1 MPNNKENRVKRFYDY
16 NLVIIIIFLTAFGL
30 IMIYSASAY
39 AAELG
44 NLGHSHYF
52 RRQGIIAV
60 SGIVFMLLIS
70 RVDYRWLKKFPILV
84 KLIYVMGIVS
94 MILVTF
100 TPLGKEVNGQKRWLD
115 FGNGFQLQPAEI
127 IKLVLIIL
135 IAYMV
140 SRYYRSMGTLNNMI
154 KFAAAI
160 GIPVILIVGNNL
172 SSAIIVG
179 AIGVMMMFVADKR
192 WWIYALGILVVV
204 LMAWAFIVLG
214 KIMVENGM
222 LATYRYHRIE
232 VWKAPEKYPRDGG
245 YQVLQGLYA
254 IGSGGIMGKGL
265 GASIQKL
272 GPLPEAGNDMIF
284 AIICEELGLCGAGLV
299 IVMFAF
305 MLWRMMNIA
314 SNAPDLFGA
323 MLVIGVMCHIGLQVV
338 LNIAVVTGAIP
349 NTGVILPFISYGG
362 TSVLFLMF
370 EMALVLS
377 VSNQIKVEM

>member
-1 MPNNKENRVKRFYDY
+1 MPNSKENRVKRFYDY

-39 AAELG
+39 SAELG

-84 KLIYVMGIVS
+84 KFMYLIGIVS
-94 MILVTF
+94 MIVVTF

-135 IAYMV
+135 IAYMI
-140 SRYYRSMGTLNNMI
+140 SQYHKSMGTLNNMI
-154 KFAAAI
+154 KFAVAI
-160 GIPVILIVGNNL
+160 SIPVILIVGNNL

-192 WWIYALGILVVV
+192 WWIYALGTLLLV
-204 LMAWAFIVLG
+204 LTAWAFIVLG

-222 LATYRYHRIE
+222 LAAYRYHRVE

-265 GASIQKL
+265 GASVQKL

-299 IVMFAF
+299 IIMFAF

-377 VSNQIKVEM
+377 VSNQIKVEI